1 MLVWSALLFA
11 TVGATNLD
19 IPTYEGCDI
28 EYPRFTATFP
38 YDEAHYGRRRTHDLT
53 GTKIDRRQRF
63 CETLRQIEGH
73 NALARAGNSTWSQGI
88 NQFADWSADEL
99 ATYATSGLKFDG
111 QEQDNLPLFEQPK
124 EYKLGA
130 AADFRS
136 KMPPAKNQVN
146 SRPETSRLV

>member
-73 NALARAGNSTWSQGI
+73 NALARAGNTHG
-88 NQFADWSADEL
+88 
-99 ATYATSGLKFDG
+99 
-111 QEQDNLPLFEQPK
+111 P
-124 EYKLGA
+124 
-130 AADFRS
+130 
-136 KMPPAKNQVN
+136 M
-146 SRPETSRLV
+146 RP